1 MLFRSFNIKLTRA
14 LEILAMPKMARGGQ
28 EVLKDFGK
36 PTGFDEKIQVLNGR
50 YGIYIKSGKTNVS
63 LPKDTNLEK
72 FTIDDAI
79 SLLEE
84 KLKAKK
90 GSSVKKSRKSNKK
103 ITKENNN

>member
-1 MLFRSFNIKLTRA
+1 MMFTINLTRA
-14 LEILAMPKMARGGQ
+14 LEILAMPKMAREV

-63 LPKDTNLEK
+63 LPKETNLEK

-79 SLLEE
+79 LFW
-84 KLKAKK
+84 KK
-90 GSSVKKSRKSNKK
+90 N
-103 ITKENNN
+103 